1 MMKLMKTLAFA
12 LLAPVVIMC
21 AFAAQT
27 NPDTPKFSLTI
38 TTDNSEVALGTDIN
52 IGIKITNISE
62 EPLNFIFGNRGNVA
76 IGYQYDVRD
85 EQGAV
90 VAKRAVRQD
99 PVFHLP
105 SKLPGSTLR
114 GVIQPGKSIGEATTI
129 SDVYQFDRPGTYTIQ
144 VSRKEPGMPLV
155 KSNIIT
161 ITVVGSQPP
170 PPAQQ

>member
-1 MMKLMKTLAFA
+1 MTKYMKALIFAFLASFGFVSV
-12 LLAPVVIMC
+12 LS
-21 AFAAQT
+21 AQT

-38 TTDNSEVALGTDIN
+38 TADKPEVTLGTDIN

-155 KSNIIT
+155 QSNIIT
-161 ITVVGSQPP
+161 ITVLPAPP